1 MNGLTPLPT
10 PFALSLSK
18 GKAEPVEAP
27 SLRSGEGFDFASG
40 EVYPER
46 LLQAGS
52 RRAQPERLRGW
63 TP

>member
-1 MNGLTPLPT
+1 MGEPYHQR

-18 GKAEPVEAP
+18 GSAERSEAP
-27 SLRSGEGFDFASG
+27 SLRSGEGFDFIFD

-52 RRAQPERLRGW
+52 RRAQPERGII
-63 TP
+63 